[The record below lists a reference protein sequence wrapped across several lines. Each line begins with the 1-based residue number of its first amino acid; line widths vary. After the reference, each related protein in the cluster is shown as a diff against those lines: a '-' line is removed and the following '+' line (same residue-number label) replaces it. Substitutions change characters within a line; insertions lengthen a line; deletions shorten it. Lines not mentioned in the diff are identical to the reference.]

1 MTYKFIYAFDEA
13 LKDQL
18 LAQGYNLITESD
30 GKYVFENNPTLTFSA
45 GKFEYILSNI
55 LHF

>member
-13 LKDQL
+13 LKDKL
-18 LAQGYNLITESD
+18 LALGYNLIIETC
-30 GKYVFENNPTLTFSA
+30 GKYVFENNPCLNFSA
-45 GKFEYILSNI
+45 ENYECIFSNI